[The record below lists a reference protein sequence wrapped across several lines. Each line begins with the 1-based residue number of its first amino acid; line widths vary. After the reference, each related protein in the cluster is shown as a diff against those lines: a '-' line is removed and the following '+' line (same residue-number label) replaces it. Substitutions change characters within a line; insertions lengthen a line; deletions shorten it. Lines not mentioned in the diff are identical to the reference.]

1 MSKILIVDDE
11 PSARETIEALLLKE
25 DYQLE
30 FAKDGYEGLKIAEA
44 VQPDLIL
51 LDVMMPGMNGFEVCR
66 RIRATPTLAEVP
78 IIMVTALD
86 DRSSL
91 LLGIEAGA
99 DDFLSKPIDRQ
110 ELRLRVRTIIRLNRY
125 RTLVKQRENLRAMA
139 EHVIAAQEQ
148 ERKRI
153 SRELHDDIGQALM
166 AHMLNLRNLQ
176 IEASTNNKAIEQRLN
191 ELIADTQQTLNKMR
205 LLAQDLRPPLL
216 DTLDFKVAV
225 QTFCQ
230 EAGARSGLTVTIDV
244 DENLGEFSDVYTI
257 TLYRFLQETITNVIK
272 HSKATQLWVE
282 LSRDEN
288 DITLTVQDN
297 GIGFSEEGL
306 PGNNGIGITGLNER
320 LTIVGG
326 ELKISSSATKGT
338 IISAHLPFPVS
349 ETIKDEA
356 A

>member
-11 PSARETIEALLLKE
+11 PSARDTVEALLLKE
-25 DYQLE
+25 EYQLE

-44 VQPDLIL
+44 LQPDLIL
-51 LDVMMPGMNGFEVCR
+51 LDVMMPGMNGYEVCR

-139 EHVIAAQEQ
+139 EHVITAQEQ

-176 IEASTNNKAIEQRLN
+176 IEAPANGSAIEGRLN
-191 ELIADTQQTLNKMR
+191 ELIADTQQTLTKMR

-230 EAGARSGLTVTIDV
+230 EAGARSGLTVTVEV
-244 DENLGEFSDVYTI
+244 DEHLGEFSDIYSI

-288 DITLTVQDN
+288 DIILTVQDN
-297 GIGFSEEGL
+297 GIGFPEQEL
-306 PGNNGIGITGLNER
+306 PNNGIGVTGLSER

-326 ELKISSSATKGT
+326 ELKISSSAKGT
-338 IISAHLPFPVS
+338 IISAHLPMPAS
-349 ETIKDEA
+349 ENIRNDA
-356 A
+356 

>member
-11 PSARETIEALLLKE
+11 PSARDTVEALLLKE
-25 DYQLE
+25 EYQLD
-30 FAKDGYEGLKIAEA
+30 FANDGYEALKIAES

-86 DRSSL
+86 DRASL

-139 EHVIAAQEQ
+139 EHIITAQEQ

-176 IEASTNNKAIEQRLN
+176 TELPAHSEGIGQRLN
-191 ELIADTQQTLNKMR
+191 DLITDTQQTLNKMR

-216 DTLDFKVAV
+216 DTLDF
-225 QTFCQ
+225 
-230 EAGARSGLTVTIDV
+230 
-244 DENLGEFSDVYTI
+244 
-257 TLYRFLQETITNVIK
+257 
-272 HSKATQLWVE
+272 
-282 LSRDEN
+282 
-288 DITLTVQDN
+288 
-297 GIGFSEEGL
+297 
-306 PGNNGIGITGLNER
+306 
-320 LTIVGG
+320 
-326 ELKISSSATKGT
+326 
-338 IISAHLPFPVS
+338 
-349 ETIKDEA
+349 
-356 A
+356 

>member
-11 PSARETIEALLLKE
+11 PSARDTMEALLLKE
-25 DYQLE
+25 EYQLE
-30 FAKDGYEGLKIAEA
+30 FAKDGYEGLKIAETM
-44 VQPDLIL
+44 QPDLIL
-51 LDVMMPGMNGFEVCR
+51 LDVMMPGMNGYEVCR

-125 RTLVKQRENLRAMA
+125 RTLIKQRENLRLMA
-139 EHVIAAQEQ
+139 EHVITAQEQ

-176 IEASTNNKAIEQRLN
+176 IEAPANSTVIEQRLN
-191 ELIADTQQTLNKMR
+191 DLIADTQQTLNKMR
-205 LLAQDLRPPLL
+205 VLAQDLRPPLL

-230 EAGARSGLTVTIDV
+230 EAGARSGLTVTVDV
-244 DENLGEFSDVYTI
+244 DENLGEFSDIYSI

-297 GIGFSEEGL
+297 GIGFSDQEL
-306 PGNNGIGITGLNER
+306 PNSDGIGIPGLSER

-326 ELKISSSATKGT
+326 ELKISSSASKGT
-338 IISAHLPFPVS
+338 IISAHLPLPVS
-349 ETIKDEA
+349 ETIKDDA
-356 A
+356 

>member
-11 PSARETIEALLLKE
+11 PSARDTVEALLLKE

-30 FAKDGYEGLKIAEA
+30 FAKDGYEALKIAET

-139 EHVIAAQEQ
+139 EHVITAQEQ

-166 AHMLNLRNLQ
+166 AHMLNLRNMQTELP
-176 IEASTNNKAIEQRLN
+176 TDNKLIEQRLN
-191 ELIADTQQTLNKMR
+191 DLIADTQQTLNKMR

-216 DTLDFKVAV
+216 DTLDFKAAI
-225 QTFCQ
+225 QTFCE
-230 EAGARSGLTVTIDV
+230 EAGARAGLTVTVEV
-244 DENLGEFSDVYTI
+244 DENLGEFSDIYSI

-282 LSRDEN
+282 LTKDEN
-288 DITLTVQDN
+288 VINLIVQDN
-297 GIGFSEEGL
+297 GVGFREEERSN
-306 PGNNGIGITGLNER
+306 NNGIGITGLTER

-326 ELKISSSATKGT
+326 ELKISSSPSKGT
-338 IISAHLPFPVS
+338 IISAHLPLQVN
-349 ETIKDEA
+349 EIIKADT
-356 A
+356 

>member
-11 PSARETIEALLLKE
+11 PSARDTVEALLLKE
-25 DYQLE
+25 EYQLE
-30 FAKDGYEGLKIAEA
+30 FARDGYEGLKIAEA
-44 VQPDLIL
+44 SQPDLIL
-51 LDVMMPGMNGFEVCR
+51 LDVMMPGMNGYEVCR

-139 EHVIAAQEQ
+139 EHVITAQEQ

-176 IEASTNNKAIEQRLN
+176 IEAPANGAAIEQRLN
-191 ELIADTQQTLNKMR
+191 DLIADTQQTLNKMR

-230 EAGARSGLTVTIDV
+230 EAGARSGLAVTVDV
-244 DENLGEFSDVYTI
+244 DENLGEFSDIYSI

-282 LSRDEN
+282 LTKDEN

-297 GIGFSEEGL
+297 GIGFPEQERPSD
-306 PGNNGIGITGLNER
+306 NGIGITGLSER

-326 ELKISSSATKGT
+326 ELKISSSASKGT
-338 IISAHLPFPVS
+338 IISAHLPLPVK
-349 ETIKDEA
+349 ETIKDDA
-356 A
+356 

>member
-11 PSARETIEALLLKE
+11 PSARDTVEALLLKE

-30 FAKDGYEGLKIAEA
+30 FAKDGYEALKIAES

-66 RIRATPTLAEVP
+66 RIRTTPTLAEVP

-139 EHVIAAQEQ
+139 EHIITAQEQ

-176 IEASTNNKAIEQRLN
+176 AELPADTGSVGERLN
-191 ELIADTQQTLNKMR
+191 DLIADTQQTLNKMR

-216 DTLDFKVAV
+216 DTLDFKAAI
-225 QTFCQ
+225 QTFCE
-230 EAGARSGLTVTIDV
+230 EAGARAGLTVTVDV
-244 DENLGEFSDVYTI
+244 DENLVEFSDIYSI

-272 HSKATQLWVE
+272 HSKASQLWVE
-282 LSRDEN
+282 LTRDEN
-288 DITLTVQDN
+288 EIILTVQDN
-297 GIGFSEEGL
+297 GIGFEEEGR
-306 PGNNGIGITGLNER
+306 PNNNGIGITGPP
-320 LTIVGG
+320 
-326 ELKISSSATKGT
+326 SKGT
-338 IISAHLPFPVS
+338 IISAHLPYHASDAVQ
-349 ETIKDEA
+349 EDA
-356 A
+356 

>member
-11 PSARETIEALLLKE
+11 PSARDTVEALLLKE
-25 DYQLE
+25 EYQLE
-30 FAKDGYEGLKIAEA
+30 FAKDGYEGLKVAETA
-44 VQPDLIL
+44 QPDLIL
-51 LDVMMPGMNGFEVCR
+51 LDVMMPGMNGYEVCR

-125 RTLVKQRENLRAMA
+125 RTLVKQRENLRSMA
-139 EHVIAAQEQ
+139 EHVITAQEQ

-176 IEASTNNKAIEQRLN
+176 IEAPVDNTALEKRLN
-191 ELIADTQQTLNKMR
+191 DLIADTQQTLNKMR

-230 EAGARSGLTVTIDV
+230 EAGARSGLNVTVDV
-244 DENLGEFSDVYTI
+244 DENLGEFSDIYSI

-282 LSRDEN
+282 LSKDEN

-297 GIGFSEEGL
+297 GIGFPEQG
-306 PGNNGIGITGLNER
+306 PTHNNGIGITGLSER

-326 ELKISSSATKGT
+326 ELKISSSASKGT
-338 IISAHLPFPVS
+338 IISAHLPLPVS
-349 ETIKDEA
+349 ETIKDDA
-356 A
+356 

>member
-11 PSARETIEALLLKE
+11 PSARDTVEALLLKE
-25 DYQLE
+25 EYQLE
-30 FAKDGYEGLKIAEA
+30 FAKDGYEGLKIAETL
-44 VQPDLIL
+44 QPDLIL
-51 LDVMMPGMNGFEVCR
+51 LDVMMPGMNGYEVCR

-139 EHVIAAQEQ
+139 EHVITAQEH

-176 IEASTNNKAIEQRLN
+176 IEAPANSTALEQRLN
-191 ELIADTQQTLNKMR
+191 DLIADTQQTLNKMR

-230 EAGARSGLTVTIDV
+230 EAGARSGLTVTVDV
-244 DENLGEFSDVYTI
+244 DENLGEFSDIYSI

-282 LSRDEN
+282 LSKDEN
-288 DITLTVQDN
+288 EIILTVQDN
-297 GIGFSEEGL
+297 GIGFPEQEL
-306 PGNNGIGITGLNER
+306 PNNNGIGITGLSER

-326 ELKISSSATKGT
+326 ELKISSSAAKGT
-338 IISAHLPFPVS
+338 IISAHLPLPVS
-349 ETIKDEA
+349 ETIKDDA
-356 A
+356 

>member
-11 PSARETIEALLLKE
+11 PSARETIEAPLLKE

-176 IEASTNNKAIEQRLN
+176 MEAPTNNTAIEQRLN

-230 EAGARSGLTVTIDV
+230 EAGARSGLTVTVDV

-282 LSRDEN
+282 LSKDEN
-288 DITLTVQDN
+288 EITLTVQDN

-306 PGNNGIGITGLNER
+306 PGNNGIGITGLSER

-326 ELKISSSATKGT
+326 ELKISSSASKGT
-338 IISAHLPFPVS
+338 IISAHLPLPVS
-349 ETIKDEA
+349 ETIKDETA
-356 A
+356 

>member
-11 PSARETIEALLLKE
+11 PSARDTVEALLLKE

-30 FAKDGYEGLKIAEA
+30 FAKDGYEALKIAET

-86 DRSSL
+86 DRASL

-139 EHVIAAQEQ
+139 EHVITAQEQ

-176 IEASTNNKAIEQRLN
+176 TELAADPRPVEQKLN
-191 ELIADTQQTLNKMR
+191 GLIADTQQTLNKMR

-216 DTLDFKVAV
+216 DTLDFKTAI
-225 QTFCQ
+225 QTFCE
-230 EAGARSGLTVTIDV
+230 EAGARAGLTVTVDV
-244 DENLGEFSDVYTI
+244 DENLGEFSDIYSI

-272 HSKATQLWVE
+272 HSKASQLWVE
-282 LSRDEN
+282 LTKDEN
-288 DITLTVQDN
+288 EINLIVQDN
-297 GIGFSEEGL
+297 GVGFREEERS
-306 PGNNGIGITGLNER
+306 NHNGIGITGLTER

-326 ELKISSSATKGT
+326 ELKISSSPSKGT
-338 IISAHLPFPVS
+338 IISAHLPLHVN
-349 ETIKDEA
+349 EVIKADT
-356 A
+356 